1 MPDDILQT
9 RRFAAGPRVAPETGF
24 PLRGRSALVTGSTRG
39 IGLGI
44 ADALLAAGC
53 HVMLNGRGDDDGGL
67 VARVGG
73 SRGGGALV
81 AYAAADLREPDG
93 AASVVAACE
102 AAFGALDIL
111 VNNAGVQHV
120 APIEAFPDERWDEIL
135 ALNLS
140 AAFHAARAALPGMR
154 RRGFGRIVNIASVH
168 GLVASEGKCAY
179 VAAKHGLL
187 GLTKAIALETA
198 NDGITCN
205 AICPGWVRT
214 DLVEA
219 QVGRIAADRDLPVE
233 AAAAELLRA
242 KQPMR
247 RFSTPAGIGALVAF
261 LCGDA
266 AATMTGAAL
275 AMDGGWVSV

>member
-1 MPDDILQT
+1 MPHDSY
-9 RRFAAGPRVAPETGF
+9 F
-24 PLRGRSALVTGSTRG
+24 PFVSPSLSRGIGNDPVALVTGSTRG

-44 ADALLAAGC
+44 AHAMVAAGC
-53 HVMLNGRGDDDGGL
+53 RVMLTGRGEAGPL
-67 VARVGG
+67 VIDQARPAA
-73 SRGGGALV
+73 RRV
-81 AYAAADLREPDG
+81 AYMPGDLREPLT
-93 AASVVAACE
+93 AATLVAACE
-102 AAFGALDIL
+102 SEFGAVDIL
-111 VNNAGVQHV
+111 VNNAGVQHISPV
-120 APIEAFPDERWDEIL
+120 EEFTDDRWDEIL

-140 AAFHAARAALPGMR
+140 AAFRITRAALPGMR
-154 RRGFGRIVNIASVH
+154 RRGFGRIINVASVH

-219 QVGRIAADRDLPVE
+219 QVARIAAERGLTVE
-233 AAAAELLRA
+233 QAEAELLRA

-247 RFSTPAGIGALVAF
+247 QFSTPEAIGAMVVF
-261 LCGDA
+261 LCGEA
-266 AATMTGAAL
+266 GATITGASL
-275 AMDGGWVSV
+275 AVDGGWTCV